1 MKQLTYLFFLLTLF
15 LCQSSVAQEVAITN
29 SFTNVADQI
38 QIQVASTID
47 NYYVLY
53 SRPDLTQSR
62 EYPVAIE
69 LGKAGTTTLSESL
82 AALPVEHYRV
92 LQHRID
98 TPADTDKDG
107 IDDMTELNNP
117 SKMSAINP
125 AAAIDFVDGVVG
137 IPDFST
143 FQQLS
148 YQGQE
153 VLIDTHLKDLE
164 YVKFSIV
171 DVDTDNPR
179 VYFMNTETHRAHF
192 RFANAIGIPTSFGG
206 GNPSLM
212 NGEIIYHPQVLAPN
226 GKLGVYRFEFQ
237 PNDSYSFEAI
247 QMANEV
253 LAANMPFLQNN
264 WAYYPMPNAAL
275 PKYIQEKAKYDN
287 SRVQILLEEDLFAE
301 VNYIAFN
308 ITEGYGLLKVMNL
321 EDRPNSRDVVLYEAL
336 PNEMP
341 RVGGII
347 TTVPQTPLSH
357 VNLRAIQDNV
367 PNAFIRNALADE
379 TIASLI
385 GKYVYYKTNSVTYE
399 IREATLTEVDAHYA
413 DLRPT
418 ESQVPIRDLSA
429 QVITPLDEI
438 AFEQSTQF
446 GVKCANV
453 ATMRDFG
460 FAEGA
465 IPNGFGIPFY
475 FYDEFMKFNGFY
487 DKARTI
493 VADPEFQNN
502 FEVQEAQLKEFRK
515 EIRAGEMPEWMLDA
529 LTAMQNTFPAGTSI
543 RCRSSTNN
551 EDLPGFSGAGLY
563 TSKTQHPEE
572 GHISKS
578 IKQVYASLWNFR
590 AYDERAFYRID
601 HFEAAMG
608 VLVHPNFSDE
618 QANGVGVSFDPIYQT
633 TGTFYLNTQIGED
646 LVTNPDALSIP
657 EETLLAVEGSGSGG
671 FSIVRPSNQLPV
683 GESIM
688 TVNQLDQLR
697 AYLSIIHD
705 EFQVL
710 YQATN
715 DPDFAMEVEYKI
727 TAENQLAI
735 KQARPWVFPQQD
747 AISTGIKE
755 LFQTTTAFTT
765 RSYPNP
771 TTTISQIEFT
781 LIKKSDIQL
790 RIYNLQG
797 QLIKDFGK
805 ETRLA
810 GSHNLVWDGATDA
823 RGQLVKGIY
832 FYRLLVNNG
841 QEVSMGSGQI
851 IRL

>member
-1 MKQLTYLFFLLTLF
+1 MKQITHIFLFLTLF
-15 LCQSSVAQEVAITN
+15 LCQNSVAQEVSITN

-38 QIQVASTID
+38 QIQVASTVD

-53 SRPDLTQSR
+53 SRPDLAKSR

-82 AALPVEHYRV
+82 AALPIEHYRV
-92 LQHRID
+92 LEYQIN

-107 IDDMTELNNP
+107 IDDITEMNNP
-117 SKMSAINP
+117 TEMSPLNPATAIN
-125 AAAIDFVDGVVG
+125 FVDGVVH
-137 IPDFST
+137 IPDFAT

-148 YQGQE
+148 YQGEE

-192 RFANAIGIPTSFGG
+192 RFANAIGLSG
-206 GNPSLM
+206 GNATRM

-237 PNDSYSFEAI
+237 PNDSYSFESI

-264 WAYYPMPNAAL
+264 WSYYPMPNAAL
-275 PKYIQEKAKYDN
+275 PKYLQEKEKYDS
-287 SRVQILLEEDLFAE
+287 SRVQILLEEALFADI
-301 VNYIAFN
+301 NYIAFN
-308 ITEGYGLLKVMNL
+308 RTEGYGLLRIMNL
-321 EDRPNSRDVVLYEAL
+321 EDRPNSRDIVLYEAL

-367 PNAFIRNALADE
+367 PNAFIKDALTDE
-379 TIASLI
+379 IIASLV
-385 GKYVYYKTNSVTYE
+385 GKYIYYKADAATFE
-399 IREATLTEVDAHYA
+399 IREATLAEVDAYYA

-418 ESQVPIRDLSA
+418 ETQTPVRDLSA
-429 QVITPLDEI
+429 QEITPLDEI
-438 AFEQSTQF
+438 VFEQSTQF

-460 FAEGA
+460 FMEGT

-487 DKARTI
+487 ERARTMI
-493 VADPEFQNN
+493 AIPAFQNN
-502 FEVQEAQLKEFRK
+502 FDVQEEQLKEFRK
-515 EIRAGEMPEWMLDA
+515 AIRAAQMPVWMLDA
-529 LTAMQNTFPAGTSI
+529 LAEMQTSFPEGTSI

-590 AYDERAFYRID
+590 AYDERTFYRID

-608 VLVHPNFSDE
+608 ILVHPNFSDE

-657 EETLLAVEGSGSGG
+657 EETLLAAEGSGSGG
-671 FSIVRPSNQLPV
+671 FSVVRPSNQLPV

-688 TVNQLDQLR
+688 TVNQLNQLR
-697 AYLSIIHD
+697 DYLSIIHD

-710 YQATN
+710 YRATN
-715 DPDFAMEVEYKI
+715 DPDFAMEIEYKI
-727 TAENQLAI
+727 TAEHQLVI

-747 AISTGIKE
+747 VISGLEE
-755 LFQTTTAFTT
+755 LFETTTAFTT

-771 TTTISQIEFT
+771 TTTSSQIEFT
-781 LIKKSDIQL
+781 LIENSAIQL
-790 RIYNLQG
+790 RIYNQQG
-797 QLIKDFGK
+797 QLIKDFGM

-810 GSHNLVWDGATDA
+810 GRHHLVWNGTMDA
-823 RGQLVKGIY
+823 GNQIAKGVY
-832 FYRLLVNNG
+832 FYRLMVNNG
-841 QEVSMGSGQI
+841 REVSIGNGSI
-851 IRL
+851 IRF